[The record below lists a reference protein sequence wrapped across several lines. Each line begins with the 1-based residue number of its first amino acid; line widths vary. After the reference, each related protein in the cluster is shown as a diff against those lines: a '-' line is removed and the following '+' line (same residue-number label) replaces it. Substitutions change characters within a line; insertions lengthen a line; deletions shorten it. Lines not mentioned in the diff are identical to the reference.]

1 MEAFPLSS
9 TSISNGDHHNNNDQ
23 HTAGGDWVF
32 INASGG
38 HDNDSNE
45 AANDSNYGM
54 LGNCGGGQQQYIALT
69 CNQQQIADDERGRQR
84 TTTTGQQP
92 FFQSVHGFQPAHA
105 TQPPNVPVQFDYVP
119 SLLNGGHDADAME
132 CWWTSTAAPMAA
144 NGMPWDNCQATALLD
159 NVSGPGQFEV
169 EEEEEADG
177 NDEEMKLYNKEDE
190 GQPTVA
196 GSSEVVEP
204 MLTAAAAKAE
214 VPKSSEKRR
223 ARGKSGKGG
232 RRRALHDRRGE
243 KPRETYIQLIGMAI
257 EAQESKRATL
267 TEIYNFLRD
276 KFEFFRGPYDGWK
289 NSVRH
294 NLSMQDYFYKL
305 PKDEHGKVG
314 KDWYQMERLK
324 TNNNGGNGQQQP
336 FKLAKGSAEIGKA
349 TTTASAPKKKKLKK
363 TKQQEVEKTA
373 AEDEQEEKEEEAVHG
388 PIVDDESSSSAMS
401 DHPQRLPSHPPVP
414 SFDHNC
420 HDHHRHPLCAPSNCS
435 TLLHHHQNALSCY
448 DSNFESLNYI
458 AQQHQFGCFH
468 HPPPAPFD
476 GDGAVPLVTDN
487 QMNDYCWHTAAA
499 TCCWP
504 WQIDDHNA
512 LAVINP
518 TTISLL
524 WMNSVNNISSNKL
537 LASELETDQQQM
549 LMNDNQGTHQNNEW
563 SHPNG
568 REHLQIQ
575 LQYPPL
581 TYTMMDDEQQA
592 SLEGCFSSFYG
603 TIGTVVPASDQLNC
617 MSLAS
622 DLPVSPCSSATD
634 QPYFT
639 HPIKGAYGTSILF
652 NNQPDQ
658 MTPIPDHSTVLD
670 QSATSFIN
678 QPL

>member
-9 TSISNGDHHNNNDQ
+9 TSTSNGDHHYINNQQ
-23 HTAGGDWVF
+23 HADGDWVF

-38 HDNDSNE
+38 HAKDANE
-45 AANDSNYGM
+45 AANDPNYGM
-54 LGNCGGGQQQYIALT
+54 LGNCGGSQQQFIALT
-69 CNQQQIADDERGRQR
+69 CNQQISDDERGRQR

-92 FFQSVHGFQPAHA
+92 FFQSVHGFQPVHA
-105 TQPPNVPVQFDYVP
+105 TQPHNVPVQFDYVP
-119 SLLNGGHDADAME
+119 CLLNGGHDADAMD
-132 CWWTSTAAPMAA
+132 CWWTSTAAPMAT
-144 NGMPWDNCQATALLD
+144 NGMPLDNCQATTIFE

-169 EEEEEADG
+169 EAEDEVDD
-177 NDEEMKLYNKEDE
+177 NDEQMKQYNKEDE
-190 GQPTVA
+190 GKSTIA
-196 GSSEVVEP
+196 ESSEVVEP
-204 MLTAAAAKAE
+204 VPKAKTE

-267 TEIYNFLRD
+267 TEIYNFLRK

-314 KDWYQMERLK
+314 KDWFQMERLK

-336 FKLAKGSAEIGKA
+336 FKLAKGSADIGKA

-363 TKQQEVEKTA
+363 TKQHEVERTA
-373 AEDEQEEKEEEAVHG
+373 AEDEPEEKEEEAFDG
-388 PIVDDESSSSAMS
+388 PIVEDESSSSAMS
-401 DHPQRLPSHPPVP
+401 DHPMRLPSLQPVP
-414 SFDHNC
+414 SFDHNSD
-420 HDHHRHPLCAPSNCS
+420 HYHHRHHLSAPSNSS
-435 TLLHHHQNALSCY
+435 TLLHPHQNALSCF
-448 DSNFESLNYI
+448 DPDFESLNYL
-458 AQQHQFGCFH
+458 AQHHQFGCFH

-476 GDGAVPLVTDN
+476 GGGAVPLVTDN

-524 WMNSVNNISSNKL
+524 WMNSVNSINSSNKL

-549 LMNDNQGTHQNNEW
+549 LMNNNHSCQQSNEW
-563 SHPNG
+563 SHSNVKD
-568 REHLQIQ
+568 HLQIQ

-592 SLEGCFSSFYG
+592 SLEGCFSSIYG
-603 TIGTVVPASDQLNC
+603 TIGMVVPASDQLHC

-634 QPYFT
+634 QPFFI
-639 HPIKGAYGTSILF
+639 HPIKCAYDTTVLY
-652 NNQPDQ
+652 NNNSDQ
-658 MTPIPDHSTVLD
+658 MPSISDHPTMLD
-670 QSATSFIN
+670 QPATSFIN